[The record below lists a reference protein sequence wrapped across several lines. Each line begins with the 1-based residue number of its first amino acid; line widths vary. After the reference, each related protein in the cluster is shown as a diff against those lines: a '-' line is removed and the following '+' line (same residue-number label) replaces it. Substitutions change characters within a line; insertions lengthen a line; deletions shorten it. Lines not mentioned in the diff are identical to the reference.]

1 MVGSPQDIQCTVS
14 TVDGVQPHL
23 LISWVGPRGDTIITN
38 SRLTITP
45 TTSIGNDYSSTLQF
59 AYLMEGDEGMYICS
73 VMILETSASG
83 SVMLGELTGKLFFML
98 HISSNISVEGQN
110 FGSNCR
116 HSVQCTQCCGCT

>member
-23 LISWVGPRGDTIITN
+23 VLISWVGPGGDTIMTN

-45 TTSIGNDYSSTLQF
+45 TTSIGNDYNSTLQF
-59 AYLMEGDEGMYICS
+59 AYLMEGDEGMYTCS
-73 VMILETSASG
+73 VMILEASTSG

-98 HISSNISVEGQN
+98 
-110 FGSNCR
+110 
-116 HSVQCTQCCGCT
+116 